1 MRTLFK
7 VSDIATAVAAWLIAY
22 YLRYLAGRTG
32 LSHHPLPEFSQFT
45 PPMLLSLVLMLLIF
59 SRRGLYEPKRTKKLL
74 AEITD
79 LSHAIMLAWGLTYLI
94 GTVMRPQKL
103 SRLMMGCVLASWLIM
118 AIIGRLWTRE
128 ALWWFRRRGWNLR
141 NAAIIGTGRLGQK
154 LFHVLKKG
162 KWIGIRPS
170 YFIGDRSSRTRLL
183 DIDINGPIED
193 IDDILSRK
201 PVDIVFVALSRN
213 DQDKTESILG
223 KLATTNVDVRVVP
236 DLLSFHFLGHDVT
249 RLDNMTIISLTHSPQ
264 HGWNSFVKRIFDIIF
279 SSFLILLFALPML
292 FIALV
297 IKFTSK
303 GPVFYRQE
311 RSSLVGR
318 PFNILKFRT
327 MDTDA
332 EDKTGPTWTTPD
344 DPRVTP
350 FGKYLR
356 KLSLDELPQLFNVL
370 TGYMSMVGPRP
381 ERPELIE
388 RFRKQIPGYML
399 RHQVKAGL
407 TGWAQIHGFRGQT
420 SLRKRIQYDLYYITN
435 WSFMLDIWTVLL
447 TPFRGLIHTNAY

>member
-1 MRTLFK
+1 
-7 VSDIATAVAAWLIAY
+7 
-22 YLRYLAGRTG
+22 
-32 LSHHPLPEFSQFT
+32 
-45 PPMLLSLVLMLLIF
+45 MLLSLVLMLLIF

-79 LSHAIMLAWGLTYLI
+79 LSHAIVLTWGLTYLVA
-94 GTVMRPQKL
+94 TVMRTQKL
-103 SRLMMGCVLASWLIM
+103 SRIMMGSVLVCWLIT
-118 AIIGRLWTRE
+118 AIIGRLWTRK

-141 NAAIIGTGRLGQK
+141 SAAIIGTGRLGQK
-154 LFHVLKKG
+154 LFHVLEKSR
-162 KWIGIRPS
+162 WIGIIPH
-170 YFIGDRSSRTRLL
+170 YFISDRSNRTRLL

-193 IDDILSRK
+193 IDDILSQK
-201 PVDIVFVALSRN
+201 PVDIVFVALSRK
-213 DQDKTESILG
+213 DQDKAESILG

-236 DLLSFHFLGHDVT
+236 DLLTFHFLGHDVT

-264 HGWNSFVKRIFDIIF
+264 HGWNSFTKRIFDIF
-279 SSFLILLFALPML
+279 LSLFLIILFALPML
-292 FIALV
+292 FIALA
-297 IKFTSK
+297 IKLTSK

-327 MDTDA
+327 MGTNA
-332 EDKTGPTWTTPD
+332 EEETGPTWTTQN
-344 DPRVTP
+344 DPRVTKI
-350 FGKYLR
+350 GKYLR

-370 TGYMSMVGPRP
+370 IGSMSMVGPRP

-435 WSFMLDIWTVLL
+435 WSFILDVWTVLL